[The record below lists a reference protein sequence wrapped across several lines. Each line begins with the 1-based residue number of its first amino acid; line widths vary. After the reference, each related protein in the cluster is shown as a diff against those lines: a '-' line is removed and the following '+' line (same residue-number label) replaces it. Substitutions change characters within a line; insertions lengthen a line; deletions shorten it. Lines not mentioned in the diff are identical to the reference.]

1 MFSVAMEC
9 RRLYGVAVQS
19 LALWGLWSKLLPT
32 TSQQLQ
38 DVGPRL
44 HPAGAWVIV
53 LGKLLALN
61 SLDIYSMCVGL
72 TQGRQERGEGGRLIP
87 SHVWPG
93 APESKD
99 TMFHPLIRPRGPYGW
114 GLKKSRLFY
123 IPSQVPSQGSF
134 HTWMVEF
141 NNQGPEWSPASRSI
155 AYY

>member
-1 MFSVAMEC
+1 MEC

-61 SLDIYSMCVGL
+61 SLDIYSICVGL
-72 TQGRQERGEGGRLIP
+72 TQGR
-87 SHVWPG
+87 
-93 APESKD
+93 
-99 TMFHPLIRPRGPYGW
+99 
-114 GLKKSRLFY
+114 
-123 IPSQVPSQGSF
+123 
-134 HTWMVEF
+134 
-141 NNQGPEWSPASRSI
+141 
-155 AYY
+155 